1 MTDGDN
7 EALLRKLAAR
17 LGFLKQDPKNRR
29 LLLETAD
36 LALEAGDPD
45 QAIALLERA
54 GQVDSLSF
62 SELNV
67 LGLAAIKAK
76 RFDLA
81 VECFETVARETG
93 EDEPGPRFNLA
104 WSLAVLSRSEEA
116 LPVLTDQTARILPQA
131 ATLKVQLLHKLGNLD
146 EAMDQA
152 KQLLE
157 CHPEHPGLL
166 GAVSVLAIDCEDLE
180 LAAET
185 AARAGE
191 QSDALTTL
199 GTLALGEED
208 AATARR
214 VFERALAIRQDV
226 PRAWVGRGLAKLLD
240 QDPLDAA
247 RDIEK
252 GAELFG
258 DHLGS
263 WIAAG
268 WARFVGQDYAEAR
281 RIFEHALALDPT
293 FSEAHGSMAVI
304 EIQEGLLSSAAERV
318 KVATRLDRNCFSA
331 AFARTLLASAD
342 GDQDKARVIFEKAVN
357 VPIGKD
363 GRTIAQSLA
372 KMGLR

>member
-1 MTDGDN
+1 
-7 EALLRKLAAR
+7 
-17 LGFLKQDPKNRR
+17 
-29 LLLETAD
+29 
-36 LALEAGDPD
+36 
-45 QAIALLERA
+45 
-54 GQVDSLSF
+54 
-62 SELNV
+62 
-67 LGLAAIKAK
+67 
-76 RFDLA
+76 
-81 VECFETVARETG
+81 
-93 EDEPGPRFNLA
+93 
-104 WSLAVLSRSEEA
+104 
-116 LPVLTDQTARILPQA
+116 
-131 ATLKVQLLHKLGNLD
+131 
-146 EAMDQA
+146 
-152 KQLLE
+152 
-157 CHPEHPGLL
+157 
-166 GAVSVLAIDCEDLE
+166 
-180 LAAET
+180 
-185 AARAGE
+185 
-191 QSDALTTL
+191 
-199 GTLALGEED
+199 LALGEED

-331 AFARTLLASAD
+331 AFAKTLLASAD
-342 GDQDKARVIFEKAVN
+342 GDQAKARVIFEKAVN